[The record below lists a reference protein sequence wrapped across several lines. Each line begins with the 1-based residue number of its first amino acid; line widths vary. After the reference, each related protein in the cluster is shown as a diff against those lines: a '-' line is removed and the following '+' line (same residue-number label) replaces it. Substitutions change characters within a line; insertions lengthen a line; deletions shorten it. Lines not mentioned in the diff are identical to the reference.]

1 MEIFD
6 RVVNKVT
13 GRKVM
18 VFITATV
25 LLVVG
30 ALDSQQWMYVAI
42 GTAGFVSVENFAG
55 LIGKYRPA
63 AEPKP

>member
-6 RVVNKVT
+6 RIVNKVT

-18 VFITATV
+18 VFLTATV
-25 LLVVG
+25 LV
-30 ALDSQQWMYVAI
+30 ALDMITSQQWMYVAI
-42 GTAGFVSVENFAG
+42 GTAGFVSVENFSKM
-55 LIGKYRPA
+55 LGKGKP

>member
-18 VFITATV
+18 VFLTATV
-25 LLVVG
+25 LLV
-30 ALDSQQWMYVAI
+30 LDVLTSQQWMYVAI

-55 LIGKYRPA
+55 LIGNAR
-63 AEPKP
+63 KPSGTTS